1 VIVGDGGFQM
11 NIQELEVIK
20 RRNLPVKIFV
30 FNNASL
36 GMVRMQQ
43 EQYNEENYVGT
54 EKDYS
59 APDFKAVAAAY
70 GIKSSSASKMDAIL
84 STIKSSLENDESEL
98 VEIILT
104 EAKNR
109 LEPRVAIG
117 KAMEDMY
124 PFLESDDLNGLM
136 IIDPL

>member
-1 VIVGDGGFQM
+1 
-11 NIQELEVIK
+11 
-20 RRNLPVKIFV
+20 
-30 FNNASL
+30 
-36 GMVRMQQ
+36 MQQ

-84 STIKSSLENDESEL
+84 GAIKSSLKSDENEL